1 MRGGL
6 GATKHLFSPRKHP
19 YSINLKPK
27 EYELYRK
34 FIRGNAERI
43 VLSD

>member
-6 GATKHLFSPRKHP
+6 GAIKHLFSPRKHP
-19 YSINLKPK
+19 YNLKPK